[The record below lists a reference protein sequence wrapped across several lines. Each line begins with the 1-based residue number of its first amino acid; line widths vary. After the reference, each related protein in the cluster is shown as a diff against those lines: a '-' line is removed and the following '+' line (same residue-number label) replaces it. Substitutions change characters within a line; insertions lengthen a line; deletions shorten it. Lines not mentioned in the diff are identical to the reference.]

1 MCNPSCIQFGKSHLS
16 SEEVTN
22 KRVVEVGALDVN
34 GSLRAIVES
43 LEPLSYFGVDIIY
56 GPGVDDICDINDLI
70 TRYGKEAFDVIIC
83 TEVFEHVRNWQNA
96 ASNLKNILKP
106 NGVLIL
112 TTRSK
117 GFHYH
122 GYPFDFWR
130 FEVEDMRII
139 FSDLIIEV
147 NENDPSMPG
156 VFVKARKPVVFTEAN
171 LDSYKLYSIIKH
183 RRCKCIN
190 QFDLLLFKVKTVV
203 RRSLSRI
210 LPS

>member
-1 MCNPSCIQFGKSHLS
+1 MCNPACIQFGKSHLS
-16 SEEVTN
+16 PEEVTN

-43 LEPLSYFGVDIIY
+43 LEPLSYIGVDIMC

-70 TRYGKEAFDVIIC
+70 TRYGKETFDVIIC

-96 ASNLKNILKP
+96 ASNVKNILKP
-106 NGVLIL
+106 NGILIL

-130 FEVEDMRII
+130 FEIDDMRII
-139 FSDLIIEV
+139 FSDLIIEA
-147 NENDPSMPG
+147 NEKDPSMPG
-156 VFVKARKPVVFTEAN
+156 VFIKARKPDYFSEAN

-183 RRCKCIN
+183 RRCIRISK
-190 QFDLLLFKVKTVV
+190 FYHLLFKVRTVL
-203 RRSLSRI
+203 RRSLSGI
-210 LPS
+210 LPC